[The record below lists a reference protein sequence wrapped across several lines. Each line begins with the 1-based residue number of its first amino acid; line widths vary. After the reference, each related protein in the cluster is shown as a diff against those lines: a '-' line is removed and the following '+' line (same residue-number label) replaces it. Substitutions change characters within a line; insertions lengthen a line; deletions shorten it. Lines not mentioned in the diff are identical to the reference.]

1 MTKLISRVQ
10 LTGEIILTYLT
21 KKYYKIQYGYS
32 SILGTFSA
40 LKEEDYKNLMFSDRV
55 YLKLNDSYYK
65 KVIQNSLLLI
75 GVVVVV
81 VVEVVVVEVVV
92 VEVVVVEVDVVE
104 VFVTVVAI
112 VVELDAW
119 VGSFVIFIQFIFKIM
134 YMSK

>member
-1 MTKLISRVQ
+1 VTKLISRVQ

-81 VVEVVVVEVVV
+81 
-92 VEVVVVEVDVVE
+92 
-104 VFVTVVAI
+104 A
-112 VVELDAW
+112 L
-119 VGSFVIFIQFIFKIM
+119 SFFLASISALLGQKFLNNFFI
-134 YMSK
+134 